1 MGSSSWLLRLGAG
14 PVLQKSG
21 TSESKPA
28 QNLLDIISCSIL
40 VNLVNTMASE
50 PQPEPALQAAAATT
64 AADKPPLVCAPCWI
78 CLEDGPDET
87 GEPLIR
93 DCACRGET
101 SAGYHLSCIIK
112 HATVKTDQV
121 LMKASVRDIYNEI
134 ESDLINYWKRC
145 ENCCQ
150 PYSKSICTLMG
161 QACVQFTEDRNLLNT
176 NCLRFAARV
185 FFAEALLY
193 RHQYKEDIVEARDQI
208 KFLLQFV
215 QENCDTLAAAW
226 WGDQDEGELLKE
238 FHTGKLLLLLGR
250 THKLFGN
257 VLKAENGPGT
267 PADDRYNSALLCFE
281 NALKNFNCAASRGM
295 SIASEI
301 QDTEGFIKD
310 IKIRLGLIS
319 VDQRIEDFRKELKD
333 SENNGT
339 DCWSIV
345 SCKGKLI
352 DALLEKD
359 PPEYF
364 EAIKLKSEIYSLME
378 RALGADYEIVMRTKH
393 DLSNLKREYRN
404 FLKSLKQSSS

>member
-1 MGSSSWLLRLGAG
+1 
-14 PVLQKSG
+14 
-21 TSESKPA
+21 
-28 QNLLDIISCSIL
+28 
-40 VNLVNTMASE
+40 
-50 PQPEPALQAAAATT
+50 
-64 AADKPPLVCAPCWI
+64 
-78 CLEDGPDET
+78 
-87 GEPLIR
+87 
-93 DCACRGET
+93 
-101 SAGYHLSCIIK
+101 
-112 HATVKTDQV
+112 
-121 LMKASVRDIYNEI
+121 
-134 ESDLINYWKRC
+134 
-145 ENCCQ
+145 
-150 PYSKSICTLMG
+150 
-161 QACVQFTEDRNLLNT
+161 
-176 NCLRFAARV
+176 
-185 FFAEALLY
+185 
-193 RHQYKEDIVEARDQI
+193 
-208 KFLLQFV
+208 
-215 QENCDTLAAAW
+215 
-226 WGDQDEGELLKE
+226 
-238 FHTGKLLLLLGR
+238 
-250 THKLFGN
+250 
-257 VLKAENGPGT
+257 
-267 PADDRYNSALLCFE
+267 
-281 NALKNFNCAASRGM
+281 M